1 MERKKKNV
9 QTDLSLELYRAFKH
23 KLTDEQLSQPNL
35 TAKEV
40 LRKLVELWV
49 KGDIVL
55 PGKSVK
61 PTRRKKT

>member
-23 KLTDEQLSQPNL
+23 KLTDDGG

-40 LRKLVELWV
+40 LQKLVELWV
-49 KGDIVL
+49 SGNINL
-55 PGKSVK
+55 PDRPSRD
-61 PTRRKKT
+61 TRSRGN